1 MPAVFSL
8 DRARRT
14 ILGAQQLAKPRPVR
28 PTPGQAGRVFDALGL
43 LQIDSVN
50 VLSRSHYLPLF
61 TRLGAYDRTV
71 LDRMSTQD
79 PRRMVEYWAHEAS
92 FIRPDLFA
100 DLRQWQRR
108 TWIRATSMPE
118 EPRSQLTQAVLE
130 LLHRKHPLSAREVES
145 ILGGSVQPGTKS
157 WGWNWSATKRI
168 LSDLFEQG
176 LISSAGRGTAF
187 ERLYAP
193 AAAVH
198 PAGEA
203 ALEPVDR
210 AEALLRLTENAA
222 RSIGLGTAPML
233 ADYFRLP
240 LRDTLAAAR
249 SLSLQGRLEEIE
261 VQGWKGPVF
270 LHPEAKTPRRCHGS
284 GLLSPFDSL
293 GFDRRRLQ
301 AVFGI
306 HYRIEIY
313 TPAHKRQFGYYVLPF
328 LLREAIV
335 ARVDLKADRAARALL
350 VQAAHAEPGSPA
362 DTAVELAAEL
372 RLMAQW
378 LGLAEVMVSPVGNLA
393 PALKLAVGR
402 G

>member
-1 MPAVFSL
+1 MPAVISL

-293 GFDRRRLQ
+293 VFDRRRLQ

>member
-1 MPAVFSL
+1 MPAAFSL

-28 PTPGQAGRVFDALGL
+28 PTPGQTGRVFDALGL

-50 VLSRSHYLPLF
+50 VLARSHYLPLF
-61 TRLGAYDRTV
+61 TRLGAYDRDV
-71 LDRMSTQD
+71 LDRMSTRH

-108 TWIRATSMPE
+108 TWMRATSMPE
-118 EPRSQLTQAVLE
+118 EPRSELTQAVLE
-130 LLHRKHPLSAREVES
+130 LLERKHPLSAREVES
-145 ILGGSVQPGTKS
+145 VLGQGAQPGTKS
-157 WGWNWSATKRI
+157 WGWNWTASKRV
-168 LSDLFEQG
+168 LEDLFEQG
-176 LISSAGRGTAF
+176 IISSAGRGTAF

-198 PAGEA
+198 PDGEA
-203 ALEPVDR
+203 ALEPADR
-210 AEALLRLTENAA
+210 SEALLRLTEAAA

-249 SLSLQGRLEEIE
+249 NLAAEGRLEEIS
-261 VQGWKGPVF
+261 VDGWKGPVF
-270 LHPEAKTPRRCHGS
+270 LHPEAGTPRRCHGR

-293 GFDRRRLQ
+293 VFDRRRLQ

-313 TPAHKRQFGYYVLPF
+313 TPAHKRQYGYYVLPF

-335 ARVDLKADRAARALL
+335 ARVDLKADRAAGALL
-350 VQAAHAEPGSPA
+350 VQAAYAEPGSPA

-378 LGLAEVMVSPVGNLA
+378 LGLAEVMVNPVGDLS
-393 PALKLAVGR
+393 PALKLAVDR